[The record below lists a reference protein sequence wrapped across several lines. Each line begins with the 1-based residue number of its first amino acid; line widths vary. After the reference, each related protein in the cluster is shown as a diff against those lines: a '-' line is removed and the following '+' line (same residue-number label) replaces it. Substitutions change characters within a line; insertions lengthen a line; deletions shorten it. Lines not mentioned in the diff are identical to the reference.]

1 MYLVKKSKKRN
12 LDKTSILEF
21 NIQNEDLSSIISKK
35 QFNYTDD
42 SFLEKPYSNFKK
54 GSISIISD
62 LHHSEN
68 YNQEEFN
75 IDPSLWYIL
84 DITLDEK
91 KYPSF
96 YSMKLNGDLNEDLS
110 KAIFEFELKKTKYNK
125 SLKKTTKN
133 ILSSFFNGLT
143 EKKDSK
149 YDVKKLADDLISK
162 LINDESIEQVKSIIK
177 KFLKTN
183 EIPFDLIGNNFV
195 FSASSTQNSWIAELS
210 LQEDQSK
217 IILSSSIKIDCQ
229 EQNFDFM
236 LNDLNEINSRS
247 ENGFFFI
254 DQHKN
259 ELFFKNQI
267 DLNVASLEKNL
278 DNLMKS
284 NFRSIDFLIDLLKA
298 KHNGRINFINY

>member
-1 MYLVKKSKKRN
+1 
-12 LDKTSILEF
+12 
-21 NIQNEDLSSIISKK
+21 
-35 QFNYTDD
+35 
-42 SFLEKPYSNFKK
+42 
-54 GSISIISD
+54 
-62 LHHSEN
+62 
-68 YNQEEFN
+68 
-75 IDPSLWYIL
+75 
-84 DITLDEK
+84 
-91 KYPSF
+91 
-96 YSMKLNGDLNEDLS
+96 MKLNGDLNEDLS
-110 KAIFEFELKKTKYNK
+110 KAIFEFELKKTKYNE

-143 EKKDSK
+143 EKKDLK

-162 LINDESIEQVKSIIK
+162 LINDESAEQAKSIIK

-195 FSASSTQNSWIAELS
+195 FSASSTQNSWVAELS

-217 IILSSSIKIDCQ
+217 IILSSSIKIDCK
-229 EQNFDFM
+229 EENLDFM
-236 LNDLNEINSRS
+236 LNDLNEINSRL

-254 DQHKN
+254 DQHKK

-278 DNLMKS
+278 DNLIKF
-284 NFRSIDFLIDLLKA
+284 NFRSIDTLINLLKT

>member
-35 QFNYTDD
+35 EFNYTDD
-42 SFLEKPYSNFKK
+42 SFLEKPYSDFKK

-62 LHHSEN
+62 HQHSEN

-96 YSMKLNGDLNEDLS
+96 YSMKLNGHLNEDLS
-110 KAIFEFELKKTKYNK
+110 KAIFEFELKKTKYNQ
-125 SLKKTTKN
+125 SLKKSTKN
-133 ILSSFFNGLT
+133 ILSSFFNRLT
-143 EKKDSK
+143 EKKDLK
-149 YDVKKLADDLISK
+149 PDVKKLADDLISK
-162 LINDESIEQVKSIIK
+162 LINDESADQAKLIIEE
-177 KFLKTN
+177 FLKTN
-183 EIPFDLIGNNFV
+183 EIPFDVIGNNFI
-195 FSASSTQNSWIAELS
+195 FSVSSIQNSWVAELS

-217 IILSSSIKIDCQ
+217 ITLSASIKIECK
-229 EQNFDFM
+229 EENLDFM
-236 LNDLNEINSRS
+236 LNDLNEINSHL

-254 DQHKN
+254 DQHKK

-278 DNLMKS
+278 DNLIKF
-284 NFRSIDFLIDLLKA
+284 NFRSIDTLINLLKT